1 MADLDASTLTET
13 TTSPPLRVL
22 IVDDSAWLRQ
32 RVRGALEHAGL
43 VVVGEAGDGANAL
56 AQAATQHPD
65 VVLMDLRMPG
75 MDGVEATRALRRRQ
89 PRTRVVLW
97 TGDDDARLASAVR
110 ESGADAGVA
119 KGIGTVELI
128 ATLQAAGTRAGSPP
142 RLLPPDPA

>member
-1 MADLDASTLTET
+1 MADPDASALTD

-32 RVRGALEHAGL
+32 CVRWVLEHAGL

-56 AQAATQHPD
+56 AQAATQRPD

-97 TGDDDARLASAVR
+97 TGDDDTRLASAVR

-128 ATLQAAGTRAGSPP
+128 ATLQAGTRAGPPP

>member
-1 MADLDASTLTET
+1 MADPDASTLTD

-32 RVRGALEHAGL
+32 HVRWALENAGL

-97 TGDDDARLASAVR
+97 TGDDDMRLASAVR

-119 KGIGTVELI
+119 KGIGLVELV
-128 ATLQAAGTRAGSPP
+128 ATLQGAGTRAGPPP
-142 RLLPPDPA
+142 RPGST